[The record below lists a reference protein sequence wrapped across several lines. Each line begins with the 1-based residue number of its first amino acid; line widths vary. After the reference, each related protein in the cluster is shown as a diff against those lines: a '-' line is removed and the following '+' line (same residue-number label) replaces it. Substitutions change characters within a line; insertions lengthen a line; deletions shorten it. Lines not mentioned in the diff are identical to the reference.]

1 MAFGHLSA
9 RELAELWPD
18 GGAHPHVSTCDDC
31 RAEYDALAKVFLAAR
46 DAADEADEHFTPDR
60 LAAQHAHI
68 LRRLENAE
76 RPARVLHFPLSTRPF
91 PSARNGARRWI
102 AAAAAAGLLTGIV
115 AGRALEFGNPWRNS
129 PRVQPETQT
138 LASSRRTPV
147 MTAGTTAGTNDER
160 LLREIEDA
168 LVEPRVDELRAID
181 ALTPRVREASLGR

>member
-18 GGAHPHVSTCDDC
+18 GGAHPHVAKCDDC
-31 RAEYDALAKVFLAAR
+31 RAEYDALAQVFLAAR
-46 DAADEADEHFTPDR
+46 DAADEADEHFPPDR

-168 LVEPRVDELRAID
+168 LVGKNARPARCPLSFFVK
-181 ALTPRVREASLGR
+181 AST